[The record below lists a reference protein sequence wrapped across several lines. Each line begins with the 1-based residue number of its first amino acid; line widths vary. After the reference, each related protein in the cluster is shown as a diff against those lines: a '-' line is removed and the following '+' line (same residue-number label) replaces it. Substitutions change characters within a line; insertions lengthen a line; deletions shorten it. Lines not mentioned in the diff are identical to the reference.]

1 MAWLCAI
8 VATTLALASPA
19 AEEFDRGKTAF
30 GRAEYA
36 RAIDILRP
44 LLYPEIH
51 LDSEGDVVQAHRML
65 GVANLFENQPDEAKR
80 EFRKLLELR
89 PDYHFD
95 PLLDPPRVVEFFN
108 GVRREEED
116 EIASLEAARKRRD
129 ADLAA
134 RKQRETD
141 EHCAAQARVMTY
153 VKHSYAI
160 NFIPLGA
167 GQFQNGQRRK
177 GWAFFGAEAALGA
190 VSLGAFVT
198 NFSLFGASH
207 QRRCLDPPTSGDNTG
222 VARACQNIDHSE
234 EDLSRNLL
242 RLQVVSGGLFFV
254 TAAWGIIDAL
264 RNFSP
269 AVPTDAAEPPRAGG
283 ATSPENRSMTRSTNG
298 STNAGLRLAP
308 LPIARGSGLGIQWTY

>member
-19 AEEFDRGKTAF
+19 ADELDRGKTAF
-30 GRAEYA
+30 GRAEYT

-44 LLYPEIH
+44 LLYPDIR
-51 LDSEGDVVQAHRML
+51 LDSYDDIVQAHRML
-65 GVANLFENQPDEAKR
+65 GVAHLFENQPDEAKR

-108 GVRREEED
+108 GVRREEERQ
-116 EIASLEAARKRRD
+116 IVALEAARKKRD
-129 ADLAA
+129 ADVAA
-134 RKQRETD
+134 RRQQAADAR
-141 EHCAAQARVMTY
+141 CAAQARLVTQ
-153 VKHSYAI
+153 KNNSYAV
-160 NFIPLGA
+160 NFVPFGA
-167 GQFQNGQRRK
+167 GQFQNGERAK

-198 NFSLFGASH
+198 NFALFGASH
-207 QRRCLDPPTSGDNTG
+207 QRRCLDPATSGDTTG
-222 VARACQNIDHSE
+222 MVRNCMNIDHSE

-242 RLQVVSGGLFFV
+242 RLQVVSGGLFFA

-264 RNFSP
+264 QSFKP
-269 AVPTDAAEPPRAGG
+269 AVSTETEPPKGG
-283 ATSPENRSMTRSTNG
+283 AATSPGT
-298 STNAGLRLAP
+298 AGAAARFRVGP
-308 LPIARGSGLGIQWTY
+308 LPIPRGSGLGVAWTF